1 LRATKGA
8 SFMICQ
14 KLDFKPK
21 DGSTSYLHHSA
32 NNMTVLYR
40 PLYRRM
46 EITSNSADVIK
57 NNYVIK
63 AYIGLTFFKKLI
75 FLHWKSV
82 RKVCQ
87 DKKT

>member
-1 LRATKGA
+1 
-8 SFMICQ
+8 
-14 KLDFKPK
+14 
-21 DGSTSYLHHSA
+21 
-32 NNMTVLYR
+32 
-40 PLYRRM
+40 M